1 VKRDLL
7 FVSSGATG
15 QAYVYDTRTGDAVAD
30 LRLATGE
37 AFINDVTLTRDG
49 VYFTDSRSAELSFVP
64 VDGGGRI
71 GEPET
76 IALSGPAALV
86 TPGFTLNGI
95 TAVDR
100 GRTLIVAHS
109 ANQALYPVDPETGES
124 AVIET
129 GPCPTCPPLS
139 RSSATRWR
147 SPTRRSARWTPAAT
161 RWWRSPHA
169 DERAEASGPE
179 PALSDTRQ
187 ARRRMP
193 AGRLA

>member
-1 VKRDLL
+1 
-7 FVSSGATG
+7 
-15 QAYVYDTRTGDAVAD
+15 
-30 LRLATGE
+30 
-37 AFINDVTLTRDG
+37 
-49 VYFTDSRSAELSFVP
+49 

-76 IALSGPAALV
+76 IALSGPAALA
-86 TPGFTLNGI
+86 TPGFNLNGI

-109 ANQALYPVDPETGES
+109 ANQALHPVDPETGES

-129 GPCPTCPPLS
+129 GALPDVSTTVALIGNTLALAN
-139 RSSATRWR
+139 AT
-147 SPTRRSARWTPAAT
+147 SGSVHPGGYEVVTAS
-161 RWWRSPHA
+161 A